1 MHYVGKYF
9 KNFGAKIHIQ
19 SFRQDIQ
26 IMSYI
31 FGVKIQIQVFGRIFK
46 LCPIF
51 LAQKFK
57 NVAILFW
64 ILKLKSLEHSNKRW
78 KIQWSNQIVS

>member
-9 KNFGAKIHIQ
+9 EFLARKFIFK
-19 SFRQDIQ
+19 FWQDIQ
-26 IMSYI
+26 IMYYI

>member
-9 KNFGAKIHIQ
+9 KFLARKFI
-19 SFRQDIQ
+19 FKFWQDIQ

-57 NVAILFW
+57 NVAILF
-64 ILKLKSLEHSNKRW
+64 
-78 KIQWSNQIVS
+78 

>member
-1 MHYVGKYF
+1 
-9 KNFGAKIHIQ
+9 
-19 SFRQDIQ
+19 
-26 IMSYI
+26 MSYI

-57 NVAILFW
+57 NVAILF
-64 ILKLKSLEHSNKRW
+64 
-78 KIQWSNQIVS
+78 